1 MDNYE
6 AVQSSKRA
14 VISSLFS
21 VLTVVVADPL
31 ICLAYE
37 TSSLLQQFYLLKFK

>member
-1 MDNYE
+1 MDNYQ
-6 AVQSSKRA
+6 AIQSSKRA
-14 VISSLFS
+14 VIDSLLS
-21 VLTVVVADPL
+21 VLAVVVADSL